1 MTTRPF
7 TAAMRLYPAAY
18 RAERGPE
25 LAAVYADTTAG
36 AGRLAAAREL
46 AGIAGY
52 GLRLRTGL
60 TSAAPGGRLPA
71 AAAPLLLAAGAGTA
85 VPDFLMLVLENR
97 WGAPVP
103 GDDRWLFLLVAVGQ
117 LAAAAAGL
125 AGRWAAARLLVLPV
139 VLGVA
144 GLAYLRIGH
153 VMSPTYPRFDVATVV
168 WLGATLLPPLIWSAL
183 LLAAPP
189 DLLPRPSV
197 RRMLGAAALAAASL
211 ELYSEFSPLLHGGPE
226 AFLLPP
232 LLSAALIALGLVAAS
247 RGRVLPVA
255 VVLALVP
262 AMAGE
267 TLGQLYVVFG
277 NLRSSELVLVAA
289 AGVAASVALLVRR
302 GRSAELPPAVG

>member
-25 LAAVYADTTAG
+25 LSTVYADTTAG

-60 TSAAPGGRLPA
+60 TSAAPGGRLLA
-71 AAAPLLLAAGAGTA
+71 AAAPLVLAAGAGT
-85 VPDFLMLVLENR
+85 VLPDLLMLALENR

-103 GDDRWLFLLVAVGQ
+103 GADRWLFLLVAVGQ

-144 GLAYLRIGH
+144 GLACLRIGH
-153 VMSPTYPRFDVATVV
+153 VMSPASPRFGVATVV
-168 WLGATLLPPLIWSAL
+168 WLGSALLPPLIWSAL
-183 LLAAPP
+183 VLAAPP

-197 RRMLGAAALAAASL
+197 RRVLGAAVLAAASL
-211 ELYSEFSPLLHGGPE
+211 ELYSEFSPLLHSGSE
-226 AFLLPP
+226 VFLLPP
-232 LLSAALIALGLVAAS
+232 LLSAALIALGLAAAS

-277 NLRSSELVLVAA
+277 YLRSSELVLVAA
-289 AGVAASVALLVRR
+289 GGLAASIALLVRR
-302 GRSAELPPAVG
+302 DRSAELPPAVG